1 MYKNDMFEKL
11 LVQAMFEQ
19 LLVHII
25 NTNAK
30 PAYNQ
35 EYWISSHMLWQKII
49 LNILYKKYKTVDSQE
64 YRN

>member
-1 MYKNDMFEKL
+1 
-11 LVQAMFEQ
+11 MFEQ

-49 LNILYKKYKTVDSQE
+49 
-64 YRN
+64 

>member
-35 EYWISSHMLWQKII
+35 EY
-49 LNILYKKYKTVDSQE
+49 
-64 YRN
+64 